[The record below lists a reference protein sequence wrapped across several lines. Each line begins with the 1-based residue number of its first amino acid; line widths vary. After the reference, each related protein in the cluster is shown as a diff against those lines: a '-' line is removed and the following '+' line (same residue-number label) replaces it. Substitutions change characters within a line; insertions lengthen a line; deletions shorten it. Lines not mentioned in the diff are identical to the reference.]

1 MKTTTHEGHE
11 IEIYHAGALTA
22 GYGHKK
28 ITVELRYKD
37 QNKTFAATT
46 NNMPDY
52 DAMTEIE
59 DLSDKHIAL
68 YNLIRYQIADEVTEW
83 IDAINYK

>member
-1 MKTTTHEGHE
+1 MKTTTITHEWHE
-11 IEIYHAGALTA
+11 IEIYHAQALTA

-28 ITVELRYKD
+28 ISVELRCKG
-37 QNKTFAATT
+37 QNKTFTATT

-59 DLSDKHIAL
+59 DVSDKYAAMFH
-68 YNLIRYQIADEVTEW
+68 LIRNSIADEVSEW
-83 IDAINYK
+83 IDQL